1 LSWLFWSDFD
11 TNPFGAKAIYV
22 VFRLWG
28 WEVAANY
35 SPRPKTHTNT
45 QPTNQPTKQLKM
57 CAPNARIVFL
67 QKDEKG
73 SGIRGSS
80 PHALGWALVMAGWL
94 WLDWLLR
101 CCWCC
106 LHKCNFMFGPKKLPA
121 KRSS

>member
-45 QPTNQPTKQLKM
+45 QPTNQPTNQATQDVRSECENSFSAKGRK
-57 CAPNARIVFL
+57 RIW
-67 QKDEKG
+67 D
-73 SGIRGSS
+73 
-80 PHALGWALVMAGWL
+80 
-94 WLDWLLR
+94 
-101 CCWCC
+101 
-106 LHKCNFMFGPKKLPA
+106 
-121 KRSS
+121 